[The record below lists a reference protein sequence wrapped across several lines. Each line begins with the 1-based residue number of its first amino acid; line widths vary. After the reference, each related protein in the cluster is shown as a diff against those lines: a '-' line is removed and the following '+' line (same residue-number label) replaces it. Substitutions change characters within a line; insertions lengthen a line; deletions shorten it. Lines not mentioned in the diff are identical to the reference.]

1 MSESGGMNVNRLT
14 AGGQNV
20 ATDVKG
26 NITTLPANL
35 RPTGA
40 TTAMNLTWDSDNKLR
55 SADIDA
61 NGTADVNFQYDA
73 LGRRVARTG
82 TGGSVDYVQMDQQT
96 IADYQVLGYRTT
108 TPTFRYVYASY
119 IDEPVV
125 RRTAGTGGTLVYFHR
140 NHQYSV
146 TTVTTSAGTIAE
158 RYAYTA
164 YGQPTIL
171 DASASV
177 LNSSAINNRYTFTG
191 REWDATL
198 GLHYFR
204 ARWMSPS
211 AGRFLTRDP
220 IGYFGSDFDL
230 YEYVSSGPLVYVDPV
245 GNFLTRPGDD
255 DREHTKNK
263 RKSTKEKHEK
273 GRTTAKKNKGGEKGD
288 ERRRGN
294 PNKRGGRMGGLGGVV
309 GIWLCLEGTA
319 CAAEPPNDWRDPRFS
334 TFCECNCDCEQFSVV
349 EIVPHFWN
357 LAGVPESYLPVR
369 VNEYSP
375 GAMSA
380 EGCYA
385 EEGIDDVEVTYVLGY
400 TIYNTTYTVCS
411 WGGSFFGIPNLTGSN
426 PDCFCDPCGTSSGN
440 H

>member
-1 MSESGGMNVNRLT
+1 
-14 AGGQNV
+14 
-20 ATDVKG
+20 
-26 NITTLPANL
+26 
-35 RPTGA
+35 
-40 TTAMNLTWDSDNKLR
+40 MNLTWDSDNKLR

-334 TFCECNCDCEQFSVV
+334 TFCECNCDCEQCSVV